1 MSWSGLRSRW
11 RCCVVG
17 AACWWGV
24 AGVAGEG
31 DSPVF
36 IESMHDFFAQ
46 HGGTGPGQVLYEI
59 LFDVDNA
66 DYDGDFLLYGATKMP
81 ESAAAYQRRWAD

>member
-31 DSPVF
+31 AG
-36 IESMHDFFAQ
+36 EGA
-46 HGGTGPGQVLYEI
+46 VLAE
-59 LFDVDNA
+59 LV
-66 DYDGDFLLYGATKMP
+66 L
-81 ESAAAYQRRWAD
+81 EVAAALAAGGLELVEGD